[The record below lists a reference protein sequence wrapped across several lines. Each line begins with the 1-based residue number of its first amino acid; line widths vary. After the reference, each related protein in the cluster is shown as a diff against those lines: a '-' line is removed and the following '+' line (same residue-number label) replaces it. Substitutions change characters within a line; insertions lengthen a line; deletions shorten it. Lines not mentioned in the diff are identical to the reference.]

1 MHSSHEHVKAILTV
15 LFDQEDGKKCLNI
28 KEIRAKISC
37 FWKVWRYSLFKL
49 LKFIIVNF
57 HLALILFCMEN
68 SFSIFLF
75 IYIYMIWIHGYTV
88 CKSLK
93 LIQAVWSPRPVNCSQ
108 ETKNVATQKF
118 FRWNFLCEIVAK
130 KEKIV
135 FFMWYIW
142 LLLRSCC
149 TRRETLLR

>member
-1 MHSSHEHVKAILTV
+1 MWR
-15 LFDQEDGKKCLNI
+15 LFCCLIKKKDKKSLNI

-37 FWKVWRYSLFKL
+37 FWKVWKYSLFKL

-118 FRWNFLCEIVAK
+118 FRWNVLCEVWNCCQKGKNCIFYV
-130 KEKIV
+130 I
-135 FFMWYIW
+135 
-142 LLLRSCC
+142 LLLGSCC
-149 TRRETLLR
+149 TRRETLLQ